1 MANEIQIIHDDA
13 AEAIYAVLR
22 DVAGQ
27 FYAGASAEAFES
39 ANWATYDIALAQV
52 DASSPPAA
60 GNAAYQGTFP
70 AVAAG
75 FYWLDFYVR
84 AGGSP
89 AQTDWLA
96 KSILYYWDAT
106 SLTPSRHVPSASAST
121 ASGLYVKPGSTDV
134 SIYFLL
140 KDAAT
145 GQPYTTSGDEA
156 SLNLIHQTSGAAQV
170 SNDVTAALDAAD
182 STHADNKVFHCGSG
196 IWRCDFVDAAF
207 ASGVERAMLLV
218 THDDGD
224 VIPAAVVV
232 ELWAAKALCA
242 ALAVLAGNMTFDEAT
257 GQANFLDAEDAT
269 TKRASYT
276 VSPVSV
282 GRSDASI
289 A

>member
-27 FYAGASAEAFES
+27 FYAGAGAEAFES

-96 KSILYYWDAT
+96 KSILYFWDAA
-106 SLTPSRHVPSASAST
+106 SLTPAGAHLGEVDST
-121 ASGLYVKPGSTDV
+121 A
-134 SIYFLL
+134 
-140 KDAAT
+140 A
-145 GQPYTTSGDEA
+145 EA
-156 SLNLIHQTSGAAQV
+156 SPSKKHSR
-170 SNDVTAALDAAD
+170 S
-182 STHADNKVFHCGSG
+182 C
-196 IWRCDFVDAAF
+196 WR
-207 ASGVERAMLLV
+207 G
-218 THDDGD
+218 
-224 VIPAAVVV
+224 PAV
-232 ELWAAKALCA
+232 
-242 ALAVLAGNMTFDEAT
+242 
-257 GQANFLDAEDAT
+257 
-269 TKRASYT
+269 R
-276 VSPVSV
+276 
-282 GRSDASI
+282 
-289 A
+289 